1 MTHSWRSVSMKSS
14 PADLCVA
21 RLVRRPPGESGVS
34 KLNVHS
40 SCVRRGG
47 GIGVG
52 FSDVP

>member
-1 MTHSWRSVSMKSS
+1 MKSS

-21 RLVRRPPGESGVS
+21 RLVRRPPWESGVS

-40 SCVRRGG
+40 SWGS
-47 GIGVG
+47 G

>member
-1 MTHSWRSVSMKSS
+1 LTHSWRSVSMKSS

-40 SCVRRGG
+40 SCV
-47 GIGVG
+47 
-52 FSDVP
+52 